1 MAKIIILNAPPGAG
15 KDTIGSLVKDESPVP
30 LRLLSFKQPM
40 FEIALAMLGPGKYR
54 EFLTAYND
62 REQKEKPHDFLN
74 GMSCRQFMIWISEEV
89 IKPRF
94 GNGYF
99 GKRFAEEAERSDIP
113 VICTD
118 GGFHDEVIELIR
130 GGHEVKVCR
139 LHREGFTFQGDSRD
153 YIRISSARDNVSGY
167 CEYDYYLMD
176 KNPMVTV
183 EEIIR
188 DHLAK

>member
-15 KDTIGSLVKDESPVP
+15 KDTIGGLVKDESPVP

-40 FEIALAMLGPGKYR
+40 FEIALAILGPGKYQK
-54 EFLTAYND
+54 FLLAYND

-74 GMSCRQFMIWISEEV
+74 GLSCREFMIWISEHV

-99 GKRFAEEAERSDIP
+99 GKRFAEEAERGDIP

-118 GGFHDEVIELIR
+118 GGFPDEVIELVR

-139 LHREGFTFQGDSRD
+139 LHRQGYTFEGDSRD
-153 YIRISSARDNVSGY
+153 YIRINGGAGIGY
-167 CEYDYYLMD
+167 GEHDYILVAGE
-176 KNPMVTV
+176 PMHTV
-183 EEIIR
+183 KQIIS